1 MDEHIEVV
9 GVGRVTAVP
18 DEAQVRLTVEVS
30 GPDVA
35 TALEACA
42 SRCRTL
48 LAALH
53 AEDVAASDIATRQLA
68 VHPRWHHER
77 QEVVGHV
84 AQQQYVVRL
93 REPERIGPVISAA
106 TRACG
111 DDVRIDDLAWGL
123 SETAALE
130 TEARARAMAHAS
142 AKAEEL
148 AAGAG
153 RRLGPVLSIREIDER
168 GGPGPPEMRLA
179 SSGSDLAVS
188 GGTAEVVQQFVIR
201 WALH

>member
-18 DEAQVRLTVEVS
+18 DEALVRLTVEVS

-35 TALEACA
+35 TALDSCA

-53 AEDVAASDIATRQLA
+53 AEDVAAADIATRQLA

-84 AQQQYVVRL
+84 AQQQYAVRL
-93 REPERIGPVISAA
+93 RDAERIGPVVSAA

-111 DDVRIDDLAWGL
+111 DDVRIDDLAWGV
-123 SETAALE
+123 SDTAALE
-130 TEARARAMAHAS
+130 TEARTRAMTHARI
-142 AKAEEL
+142 KAEEL

-153 RRLGPVLSIREIDER
+153 RRLGPVLGIRETDDG
-168 GGPGPPEMRLA
+168 GGPGVPEMRLA
-179 SSGSDLAVS
+179 ASGTDLPVS
-188 GGTAEVVQQFVIR
+188 AGSTEVVQQFVVR